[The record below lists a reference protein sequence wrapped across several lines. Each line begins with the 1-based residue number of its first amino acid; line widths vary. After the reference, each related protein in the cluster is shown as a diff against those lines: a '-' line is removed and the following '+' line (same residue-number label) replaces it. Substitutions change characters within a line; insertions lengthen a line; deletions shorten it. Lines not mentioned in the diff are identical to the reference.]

1 MEEKLREG
9 SLTPHGTIIRGFKKT
24 KIMSKSARPQLSFKA
39 PVRRVLTSVLTV
51 ALVATA
57 VGVVSADQYDDR
69 INSLRAQNNNTNGLI
84 NDLTSQASSYQD
96 AISQLQ
102 AQAGAIQTALS
113 ANLEKQAGLQSSIV
127 ATQVKVDQQKKYLAE
142 DVKALYLDG
151 QLSTIEQLAT
161 SKSLSDYVDKEEYRT
176 RVQNKLDSMIKQL
189 AVLQRELQQQKTEL
203 DALVQSQKDQSS
215 QLSYTKAQQQRLLSF
230 NQTQQSQYSQQIQT
244 NNAEIIKLKQQQ
256 AAELARKYGSGGGS
270 YGGGSYP
277 WGGAVCIH
285 TGSASGGCPNYD
297 WAVNGS
303 IWNFSTGGYGYR
315 NCTDWVAWRSGG
327 LPGGL
332 GNARDWPSRASARG
346 FTVSSTPRN
355 GSAAVDQSG
364 TYGHVMYVESATD
377 NNITVSDYNRIG
389 DGLYRITT
397 LTKVGEGLYK
407 SPSGVTNRLVFVYF

>member
-1 MEEKLREG
+1 
-9 SLTPHGTIIRGFKKT
+9 
-24 KIMSKSARPQLSFKA
+24 MSKSARPQLSFKA

-113 ANLEKQAGLQSSIV
+113 ANQEKQAGLQSSIV

-189 AVLQRELQQQKTEL
+189 AV
-203 DALVQSQKDQSS
+203 
-215 QLSYTKAQQQRLLSF
+215 F
-230 NQTQQSQYSQQIQT
+230 QTQYSQQIQT
-244 NNAEIIKLKQQQ
+244 NKAEIIKLKPQQ

-364 TYGHVMYVESATD
+364 TYGHVMYVESAPD
-377 NNITVSDYNRIG
+377 NSITVRDYNRIG